1 MKNRIISLILTML
14 IVIGLLPTSALA
26 EEIKS
31 EDIVILYEN
40 DVHCVVEGYSKLSAM
55 KKELN
60 EKKLLNDYKPIK
72 EVNGHTPMEV
82 IFGCILGIVVGLA
95 FSLL

>member
-1 MKNRIISLILTML
+1 MFDYLYFVAKI
-14 IVIGLLPTSALA
+14 
-26 EEIKS
+26 
-31 EDIVILYEN
+31 DVILSY
-40 DVHCVVEGYSKLSAM
+40 
-55 KKELN
+55 LN
-60 EKKLLNDYKPIK
+60 RKYLEKLLNDYKPIK